1 MCLLLGGCDEPTA
14 DLRSAVELL
23 AAERGEV
30 AERAYQR
37 IEPRGRTALPYLEA
51 ALHRVAAPGRRNIVI
66 ALRRL
71 ALSES
76 TSLLGHLAA
85 FDTDP
90 QVRAEAYHTLES
102 WAAAQPGAHAPSRAA
117 RVILQ
122 RVDEIRSEP

>member
-1 MCLLLGGCDEPTA
+1 MLLGSCDEPTA

-30 AERAYQR
+30 AERAYGR
-37 IEPRGRTALPYLEA
+37 IGPRGRTALPYLEA

-71 ALSES
+71 ALPES

-85 FDTDP
+85 FDADP
-90 QVRAEAYHTLES
+90 QVRAEAYHTLEA
-102 WAAAQPGAHAPSRAA
+102 WAAAQPGTRTPSIAA
-117 RVILQ
+117 RAILQ

>member
-1 MCLLLGGCDEPTA
+1 MLLGSCDEPTA

-30 AERAYQR
+30 ADRAYQR

-71 ALSES
+71 ALPES

-85 FDTDP
+85 FDADP

-102 WAAAQPGAHAPSRAA
+102 WAAAEPSTRAPSIAA
-117 RVILQ
+117 RTVLQ